1 MKIRP
6 VLLILLFVVVTSFSA
21 NSFAEGESRK
31 EQIAEQITKE
41 PWEELSREQLMKKII
56 LLLTAYELLQGEVIV
71 VNLKLLMSEI
81 NNQEFAGTIT
91 PQQAD
96 EFRATTK
103 EALVAAE
110 VQEAATKKS
119 FERMMKLKI

>member
-1 MKIRP
+1 MKNILVIIVVMLFIVP
-6 VLLILLFVVVTSFSA
+6 VSFSS

-119 FERMMKLKI
+119 FERMSLDF

>member
-91 PQQAD
+91 PQQAA

-119 FERMMKLKI
+119 FERMNLDF

>member
-41 PWEELSREQLMKKII
+41 SWEELSREQLMKKII

>member
-81 NNQEFAGTIT
+81 NNQEFTGTIT
-91 PQQAD
+91 PKQAD

-119 FERMMKLKI
+119 FERMSLDF

>member
-81 NNQEFAGTIT
+81 NNQEFTGTIT

>member
-119 FERMMKLKI
+119 FERMNLDF

>member
-81 NNQEFAGTIT
+81 NNQEFTGTIT
-91 PQQAD
+91 PKQAD

-119 FERMMKLKI
+119 FERMNLDF

>member
-41 PWEELSREQLMKKII
+41 SWEELSREQLMKKII

-119 FERMMKLKI
+119 FERMSLDF

>member
-119 FERMMKLKI
+119 FERMSLDF

>member
-81 NNQEFAGTIT
+81 NNQEFTGTIT
-91 PQQAD
+91 PQQAA

-119 FERMMKLKI
+119 FERMNLDF

>member
-91 PQQAD
+91 SQQAD

>member
-41 PWEELSREQLMKKII
+41 PWEELSREQLMKKVL
-56 LLLTAYELLQGEVIV
+56 LLLTAYESLQGEVIV

>member
-41 PWEELSREQLMKKII
+41 PWEELSREQLMKKVL
-56 LLLTAYELLQGEVIV
+56 LLLTAYESLQGEVIV

-119 FERMMKLKI
+119 FERMNLDF